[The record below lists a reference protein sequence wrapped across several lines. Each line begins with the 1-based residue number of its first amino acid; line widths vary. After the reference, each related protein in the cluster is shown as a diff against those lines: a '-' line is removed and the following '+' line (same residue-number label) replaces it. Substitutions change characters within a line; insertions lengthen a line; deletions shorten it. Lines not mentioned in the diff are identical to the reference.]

1 MVFSGLRLSFT
12 EFVCV
17 GTGLIVPVAL
27 ADRVD
32 VPLIERGFAAHSH
45 DGN

>member
-1 MVFSGLRLSFT
+1 MVFYGLRLSFA
-12 EFVCV
+12 ELVCI

-32 VPLIERGFAAHSH
+32 IPLIERGFAAHYH